1 MGDFPSQCLFQV
13 KDTGAGLD
21 RKLDIAGAARRP
33 HQESVFMPQQKQRS
47 CGVSS
52 PQEGDS
58 AEPIPREDSGDFPSR
73 HLILLKDTE
82 AGLGRKQ
89 ACLSQREDSG
99 DSPNQH
105 LIPLKNTE
113 AGLAH
118 PRERTL
124 ETSLTG
130 ISSRS
135 KTQKLASSIPR
146 EDSGDFPNRHL
157 ILLKDTE
164 AGLAHRTER
173 TVEASQ
179 TGISSCSKTREL
191 AWPILEK
198 RQWRLPKL
206 ASYPAQTPFQHTGAG
221 LGDLIS
227 MAAIPGRPRSPQEHR
242 CSPAGTAVISVTGD
256 LISVAAIPG
265 GPRSPQEH
273 RCSPAGTAVISVT
286 GDLISMAAIPGGPRS
301 PQEHRCS
308 PAGTAVISV
317 TGRIYSCCDRSRGP
331 AVSAALRK
339 ETVLSFSHIHVGE
352 TTMDRF
358 LLIKMH
364 HPSGMSA
371 KARSKVHS
379 PRTQPFL
386 GNHNT
391 PKDQVWRAQAR
402 GATWINLDDM
412 MACSRN

>member
-221 LGDLIS
+221 LG
-227 MAAIPGRPRSPQEHR
+227 
-242 CSPAGTAVISVTGD
+242 
-256 LISVAAIPG
+256 
-265 GPRSPQEH
+265 
-273 RCSPAGTAVISVT
+273 
-286 GDLISMAAIPGGPRS
+286 
-301 PQEHRCS
+301 
-308 PAGTAVISV
+308 
-317 TGRIYSCCDRSRGP
+317 RIYSCCDRSRGP

-339 ETVLSFSHIHVGE
+339 ETVLRCITHQACLPRPGARCILLGHNPSLE
-352 TTMDRF
+352 TTTRPKTKCGGAGPKHLGHPPLPSPGHSRELDWKRSNRDR
-358 LLIKMH
+358 IQR
-364 HPSGMSA
+364 PYGMPA
-371 KARSKVHS
+371 
-379 PRTQPFL
+379 PQTE
-386 GNHNT
+386 
-391 PKDQVWRAQAR
+391 D
-402 GATWINLDDM
+402 
-412 MACSRN
+412 

>member
-164 AGLAHRTER
+164 AGLGNLINMAAIPGGPRSPQEHRSSPAGNSSHQCDSPPHREDRGGFPNRHLILFKDTGAGLAHSRER
-173 TVEASQ
+173 TVESSQ
-179 TGISSCSKTREL
+179 VGVPSRSETQEL
-191 AWPILEK
+191 GSWP
-198 RQWRLPKL
+198 
-206 ASYPAQTPFQHTGAG
+206 
-221 LGDLIS
+221 GDLIS
-227 MAAIPGRPRSPQEHR
+227 MVTIPGGSRSPQEHR
-242 CSPAGTAVISVTGD
+242 CSPAGTAVICDSPSWRKDSGD
-256 LISVAAIPG
+256 FPNWHLIPLKPHFNTQELAWVICSACLPH
-265 GPRSPQEH
+265 PRRTPV
-273 RCSPAGTAVISVT
+273 PAGAQMQSS
-286 GDLISMAAIPGGPRS
+286 GNSGHQCDS
-301 PQEHRCS
+301 PSQRE
-308 PAGTAVISV
+308 
-317 TGRIYSCCDRSRGP
+317 D
-331 AVSAALRK
+331 SAD
-339 ETVLSFSHIHVGE
+339 F
-352 TTMDRF
+352 
-358 LLIKMH
+358 
-364 HPSGMSA
+364 
-371 KARSKVHS
+371 
-379 PRTQPFL
+379 
-386 GNHNT
+386 
-391 PKDQVWRAQAR
+391 
-402 GATWINLDDM
+402 
-412 MACSRN
+412 

>member
-286 GDLISMAAIPGGPRS
+286 G
-301 PQEHRCS
+301 
-308 PAGTAVISV
+308 
-317 TGRIYSCCDRSRGP
+317 RIYSCCDRSRGP

-339 ETVLSFSHIHVGE
+339 ETVLRCITHQACLPRPGARCILLGHNPSLE
-352 TTMDRF
+352 TTTRPKTKCGGAGPKHLGHPPLPSPGHSRELDWKRSNRDR
-358 LLIKMH
+358 IQR
-364 HPSGMSA
+364 PYGMPA
-371 KARSKVHS
+371 
-379 PRTQPFL
+379 PQTE
-386 GNHNT
+386 
-391 PKDQVWRAQAR
+391 D
-402 GATWINLDDM
+402 
-412 MACSRN
+412 

>member
-164 AGLAHRTER
+164 AGL
-173 TVEASQ
+173 
-179 TGISSCSKTREL
+179 GN
-191 AWPILEK
+191 
-198 RQWRLPKL
+198 
-206 ASYPAQTPFQHTGAG
+206 
-221 LGDLIS
+221 LIN
-227 MAAIPGRPRSPQEHR
+227 M
-242 CSPAGTAVISVTGD
+242 
-256 LISVAAIPG
+256 AAIPG

-273 RCSPAGTAVISVT
+273 RSSPAGNSSHQCDSPPHREDRGGFPNRHLILFKDTGAGL
-286 GDLISMAAIPGGPRS
+286 GDLIIMAAIPGGPRS

-308 PAGTAVISV
+308 PAGNSGHQCDSPFQREDSGVFPSRRPIPLRD
-317 TGRIYSCCDRSRGP
+317 TG
-331 AVSAALRK
+331 A
-339 ETVLSFSHIHVGE
+339 GE
-352 TTMDRF
+352 
-358 LLIKMH
+358 L
-364 HPSGMSA
+364 A
-371 KARSKVHS
+371 
-379 PRTQPFL
+379 
-386 GNHNT
+386 
-391 PKDQVWRAQAR
+391 W
-402 GATWINLDDM
+402 
-412 MACSRN
+412 